1 MNHRVVKNLD
11 LSVRKPEEYGQAIAQ
26 KKRVWSVLVCAQD
39 VNMADEVETGACRTP
54 GTGIAADYAA
64 QKRNERVEPRVERL
78 PLSGKGTQT
87 ALELVHDPMLIG
99 MKEARLEAVSERAV
113 RPMKET
119 LGP

>member
-1 MNHRVVKNLD
+1 MLD
-11 LSVRKPEEYGQAIAQ
+11 IELGEAIANL
-26 KKRVWSVLVCAQD
+26 RVDGVLPLLLPR
-39 VNMADEVETGACRTP
+39 NFADLGL
-54 GTGIAADYAA
+54 
-64 QKRNERVEPRVERL
+64 ERVEPRVERL